1 MSDKPQNTV
10 DESAIPQHFEAA
22 LGQLEALVAELER
35 GDLPLEA
42 SLLAYRKGV
51 DLVRACQQQL
61 AAAEQ
66 QVKVLDADL
75 LRPLDAD
82 DLRGDA

>member
-1 MSDKPQNTV
+1 MSDNPQKPGDAGTPQN
-10 DESAIPQHFEAA
+10 FEAA

-51 DLVRACQQQL
+51 DLVRVCQQQL

-82 DLRGDA
+82 DVRGDA